1 MSEGNAPY
9 KLAELIAQCD
19 PDSPMPP
26 ELLEW
31 DQAEPIGLERDVVAG
46 QRTSNVLIHREL

>member
-1 MSEGNAPY
+1 MSDGNVPY

-31 DQAEPIGLERDVVAG
+31 EQAEPIGLERDVVAAY
-46 QRTSNVLIHREL
+46 SPPS

>member
-1 MSEGNAPY
+1 MSKGNVPY

-31 DQAEPIGLERDVVAG
+31 EQAESIGLERDVVAG
-46 QRTSNVLIHREL
+46 QRRPNVLIHREL